1 MPIMPRVMP
10 AAHAELV
17 SDAPQSLHN
26 GQRASAPL
34 SGVRVVEIGRFAAPP
49 ACATVLADWGAEV
62 IKIEPPGGDP
72 ARGKGV
78 LEDREGPRV
87 NPRFEV
93 HNRSRRSIVLDLR
106 VPQGRAA
113 ADRLFAAADVVV
125 ANLSPRKLRTLAMDA
140 ATLRGRHPH
149 LVVAQ
154 ISGYDPGTPLAGE
167 RSYDHGA
174 YWSYS
179 GAAALFTGPDGQP
192 PQPAGGFGDRAAG
205 SVLAGAVAAA
215 LFARERTGVGS
226 HVTTS
231 LLSTGMWLM
240 ASDVSDVLV
249 TGRAYRSSDRRQAA
263 VPTVNCFRT
272 LDARWL
278 WLQVMEPERDW
289 ERLVA
294 ALDAAWLDE
303 DPRFR
308 GGDLARLRSNREA
321 LTELLDEIFRARSLP
336 EWAARLTEHEIIWAP
351 VRTLEEAVTDCVE
364 HSSAAIVS
372 FDDEFGRRH
381 VSVNSP
387 VLFDGV
393 TPRRATRAP
402 GAGENTLDV
411 LASAGLTESEIVEL
425 KRTGALGTA
434 GADAVSPAASTA
446 VLSSREERSDPWGTA
461 MSWSSMTA
469 TTESSESAA
478 R

>member
-1 MPIMPRVMP
+1 
-10 AAHAELV
+10 
-17 SDAPQSLHN
+17 
-26 GQRASAPL
+26 
-34 SGVRVVEIGRFAAPP
+34 
-49 ACATVLADWGAEV
+49 VLADWGADV

-72 ARGKGV
+72 ARGRG
-78 LEDREGPRV
+78 LIERADAPRV

-93 HNRSRRSIVLDLR
+93 HNRSRRSVVLDLR
-106 VPQGRAA
+106 VPGGRAA
-113 ADRLFAAADVVV
+113 ADRLIAAADVLVT
-125 ANLSPRKLRTLAMDA
+125 NLSPPKLQALSMDA
-140 ATLRGRHPH
+140 ATLRGRHPR
-149 LVVAQ
+149 LIVAQ

-179 GAAALFTGPDGQP
+179 GAASLFTGRDGQP

-231 LLSTGMWLM
+231 LVSTGMWLM
-240 ASDVSDVLV
+240 ASDVSDVLA
-249 TGRAYRSSDRRQAA
+249 TGRAHRSNDRRQAA

-272 LDARWL
+272 SDARWL
-278 WLQVMEPERDW
+278 WLQVMEPEQEW

-294 ALDAAWLDE
+294 ALDAPWLDE

-308 GGDLARLRSNREA
+308 GGDLAKLRANREA
-321 LTELLDEIFRARSLP
+321 LTELLDELFRARSLS
-336 EWAARLTEHEIIWAP
+336 EWADRLAEHRVIWAP
-351 VRTLEEAVTDCVE
+351 VRTLEEAVTDSAAQ
-364 HSSAAIVS
+364 SSPAIVS
-372 FDDEFGRRH
+372 FDDEFGTRH

-387 VLFDGV
+387 VLFDGA

-402 GAGENTLDV
+402 DAGENTFDV

-425 KRTGALGTA
+425 KRTGALGA
-434 GADAVSPAASTA
+434 ARVGAVNPAAST
-446 VLSSREERSDPWGTA
+446 TA
-461 MSWSSMTA
+461 
-469 TTESSESAA
+469 
-478 R
+478 

>member
-1 MPIMPRVMP
+1 MP

-34 SGVRVVEIGRFAAPP
+34 SGVRVVEVGRFAAGP

-93 HNRSRRSIVLDLR
+93 HNRSRRSVVLDLR
-106 VPQGRAA
+106 APQG
-113 ADRLFAAADVVV
+113 
-125 ANLSPRKLRTLAMDA
+125 A

-215 LFARERTGVGS
+215 LFARQRTGVGS

-249 TGRAYRSSDRRQAA
+249 TGRAHRSSDRRQAA

-387 VLFDGV
+387 VLFDGA

-446 VLSSREERSDPWGTA
+446 V
-461 MSWSSMTA
+461 
-469 TTESSESAA
+469 
-478 R
+478 